1 MKRQYIIILLAALGL
16 TSCSVDKFL
25 QPGQKVLQ
33 RNEVVVTMADSS
45 VVPPE
50 VSEAVSNLQQYYYQE
65 PNRRFLFMRVGM
77 RLYCST
83 NPSDTSSWS
92 RFWRNQGEPP
102 VIYDPIAASRT
113 ANQMATLLKTK
124 GCFNSTVTTDTVHD
138 GSSFVIA
145 RYNIKATQRRKI
157 DEVRFGCRQPEIDSL
172 MKKWKN
178 ESFLKEDDYYDQ
190 QKMTQ
195 EQSRIASLL
204 RDSGYY
210 YASPDLVQFYVDTTY
225 DSQRLSISVRVRLP
239 MVQNPDSAATTYIPL
254 KRYHID
260 NVYLYPNITTAV
272 NGPKRQYDTLIFPYP
287 SRNGHIT
294 NYQFIYD
301 NKISPSPRTICRSLF
316 IRNGQAYR
324 PIFASI
330 TSNTLFGLH
339 NFKFIDINYEESPN
353 STDTNALLDAR
364 IRLLNNTQHRLA
376 LSFEI
381 SNASGVSHSGGD
393 FITSGNLGLGTSLS
407 YRNCNLFGGAEAL
420 NVETSL
426 LFDLPKKVLSS
437 NGNDFY
443 NTFSAFENSLN
454 LTLDLPSFLIPFS
467 DRFRGQYSRP
477 HTLVGLSANYI
488 FRNIVIPL
496 KDNTSTELSLERIL
510 FSGSYGYTWNHRRNH
525 QHKLIPFNLTYTH
538 IISGAEYYYY
548 LHEITSDWIRFF
560 FQSYD
565 YVLLNTHYEYT
576 YTNQTIGKRN
586 NFDYLNF
593 SVETAGNLI
602 NAVDRLINKGNS
614 LDSLYYQYI
623 RFEGEY
629 KRYIYWGKDNT
640 LVLRLLAGAGI
651 PYGHSFTL
659 PYEKMFIGGG
669 PNTMRGWPLRRL
681 GGYGLEAQAYS
692 DIALGVGE
700 IMLVSNIEQRFP
712 IVSIFEG
719 AVFADIGNVWDY
731 SSWGI
736 GKDKK
741 LNPSYLLN
749 TIALDAGIGLRANI
763 SIITLRLDLA
773 LPIYDPG
780 YSVGERWIGTHW
792 SWDKIALNFG
802 INYPF

>member
-1 MKRQYIIILLAALGL
+1 MEKF
-16 TSCSVDKFL
+16 TSYL
-25 QPGQKVLQ
+25 
-33 RNEVVVTMADSS
+33 
-45 VVPPE
+45 VPR
-50 VSEAVSNLQQYYYQE
+50 SEAVVTLVSNVHFIVHIYTTVFIKIFKKVNDLVTGMVDGVKSVFHMG
-65 PNRRFLFMRVGM
+65 RR
-77 RLYCST
+77 
-83 NPSDTSSWS
+83 N
-92 RFWRNQGEPP
+92 
-102 VIYDPIAASRT
+102 
-113 ANQMATLLKTK
+113 TLL
-124 GCFNSTVTTDTVHD
+124 
-138 GSSFVIA
+138 
-145 RYNIKATQRRKI
+145 
-157 DEVRFGCRQPEIDSL
+157 
-172 MKKWKN
+172 
-178 ESFLKEDDYYDQ
+178 FLLYSAIIY
-190 QKMTQ
+190 
-195 EQSRIASLL
+195 LL
-204 RDSGYY
+204 
-210 YASPDLVQFYVDTTY
+210 
-225 DSQRLSISVRVRLP
+225 
-239 MVQNPDSAATTYIPL
+239 YI
-254 KRYHID
+254 
-260 NVYLYPNITTAV
+260 VA
-272 NGPKRQYDTLIFPYP
+272 GIF
-287 SRNGHIT
+287 I
-294 NYQFIYD
+294 F
-301 NKISPSPRTICRSLF
+301 
-316 IRNGQAYR
+316 QA
-324 PIFASI
+324 F
-330 TSNTLFGLH
+330 
-339 NFKFIDINYEESPN
+339 
-353 STDTNALLDAR
+353 
-364 IRLLNNTQHRLA
+364 
-376 LSFEI
+376 
-381 SNASGVSHSGGD
+381 
-393 FITSGNLGLGTSLS
+393 
-407 YRNCNLFGGAEAL
+407 
-420 NVETSL
+420 
-426 LFDLPKKVLSS
+426 
-437 NGNDFY
+437 
-443 NTFSAFENSLN
+443 
-454 LTLDLPSFLIPFS
+454 
-467 DRFRGQYSRP
+467 
-477 HTLVGLSANYI
+477 
-488 FRNIVIPL
+488 
-496 KDNTSTELSLERIL
+496 
-510 FSGSYGYTWNHRRNH
+510 
-525 QHKLIPFNLTYTH
+525 
-538 IISGAEYYYY
+538 
-548 LHEITSDWIRFF
+548 
-560 FQSYD
+560 D